1 MSEPREGRA
10 RLRPEGQPR
19 RSGTANDA
27 LRWVVW
33 GTKVLYRGTAGIV
46 SIARGGQMRAALRP
60 WLEFDRAEDI
70 PFEMLR
76 DQGVRA
82 VLFDLENTLIPAGG
96 PFTQE
101 AREVVK
107 RVRAAGMNPGVVSNA
122 SAAWVPETLQ
132 AEGLPFVAPAGKPG
146 REAFH
151 EGCRLV
157 GARPSET
164 IYVGDQLITD
174 VLGPQR

>member
-1 MSEPREGRA
+1 
-10 RLRPEGQPR
+10 
-19 RSGTANDA
+19 
-27 LRWVVW
+27 
-33 GTKVLYRGTAGIV
+33 
-46 SIARGGQMRAALRP
+46 MRAALRP

-174 VLGPQR
+174 VLGPQRAGLRSILLRPRYSQEALSSKFQRVVAKGLQRLTR